1 MGTTAIVTDSSSCLT
16 GREAAALG
24 IGVVTL
30 HGTVGDWAFDEADV
44 DPREFSRR
52 LRAGGVTLTSQPTP
66 EEFLAAFH
74 AAAAGGAERVLC
86 LTCAARPGGTHASAL
101 LGAGLAGVPVD
112 VVDCRTTSGGLR
124 LLVTELSR
132 VLAAG
137 APYEEAL
144 ALVTDLSTRVRSTW
158 SSDTSALLAAG
169 GRAAADLP
177 DGVAVLALD
186 GGGSGGAITVLG
198 AARSDEESVRLQA
211 DHLLAAA
218 ALAPTR
224 VTVGHGDVSDLAD
237 ALADA
242 LEGAPGVLEV
252 DRYTMAPVVGAHA
265 GAGAFSASYLA
276 APALP
281 TTGA

>member
-24 IGVVTL
+24 VGVVTL
-30 HGTVGDWAFDEADV
+30 HGTLGDWAFDEADV
-44 DPREFSRR
+44 DPREFYRR
-52 LRAGGVTLTSQPTP
+52 LRAGGAPTTSQPAP
-66 EEFLAAFH
+66 GEFLAAFD

-86 LTCAARPGGTHASAL
+86 VTCPSRLSGTHRSAV
-101 LGAGLAGVPVD
+101 LGAGLAAVPVD
-112 VVDCRTTSGGLR
+112 VVDSDTISGGLR

-137 APYEEAL
+137 TSYEEAL
-144 ALVTDLSTRVRSTW
+144 ALVTDLSGRVRSTW
-158 SSDTSALLAAG
+158 SSDTGALLAAG
-169 GRAAADLP
+169 GRFAADVP
-177 DGVAVLALD
+177 DGVAVMALD
-186 GGGSGGAITVLG
+186 GEVTVLG
-198 AARSDEESVRLQA
+198 AARSVEESVQLQA
-211 DHLLAAA
+211 EHVRAAA

-224 VTVGHGDVSDLAD
+224 IAVGHGDVPDLAD
-237 ALADA
+237 ALAGA

-252 DRYTMAPVVGAHA
+252 DRYVMAPVVGAHA
-265 GAGAFSASYLA
+265 GAGAFGVSYLA